1 MSFLSNQKKI
11 IFCVVSL
18 KSKENIFFVSFL
30 SNQKKI
36 FFCVVSLK
44 SKENIFLCRFSQIKR
59 KYFFVSFP
67 SNQKPLKTDLVK
79 SDGKLSN
86 DVVLNV

>member
-1 MSFLSNQKKI
+1 MREKI
-11 IFCVVSL
+11 FFVVSL
-18 KSKENIFFVSFL
+18 KSKENNFL
-30 SNQKKI
+30 CRFSQIKRKY